1 MKKGKHP
8 EYTKTKVT
16 CACGAEFDMGSTKT
30 GLRVEICSACHP
42 FYTGVQKM
50 VDSGGRVER
59 FRRKYGEAAEG
70 K

>member
-8 EYTKTKVT
+8 EYTKAVVT

-30 GLRVEICSACHP
+30 GLRVEICSSCHP

-59 FRRKYGEAAEG
+59 FRRKYGKTAED